1 MRSEEISSIV
11 RKQKEFFALGKTHK
25 TQYRIDALKRLRA
38 SILRHEQEVYDAL
51 KKDLGKSKS
60 ESYMCEVGLVL
71 SEIGYMLKNIKK
83 FSADRKQL
91 ADIAQFPATY
101 VIKPSPYGTVLIMS
115 PWNYPFLLS
124 IEPFVD
130 ALAAGNTA
138 VIKPSAYSP
147 NVSAVIKSIIDDSF
161 APEYASVV
169 LGGREES
176 KSLLDEK
183 FDYMFFTGSQAVGK
197 EVLRHAAENIIPV
210 SLELGGKSPCIVDDT
225 AKIELAAKRIVFGK
239 FINCG
244 QTCVAPDY
252 ILCDEKIAD
261 RLVDEII
268 RQIKAQ
274 YGDCPLDNP
283 NYGKIVNNKHFER
296 LLSLIDANKV
306 VFGGNSQSDKLRIEP
321 TVMKNVEWTDSI
333 MQEEIFGPILPVLA
347 YRDFK
352 SAVEYLNRLPH
363 PLALYIFSEDKNAI
377 GHVTE
382 RCSFGGAC
390 TNDTIMHV
398 GTSKMGFGGVG
409 SSGMGTYHGKAG
421 FETFSHKKSIVRKG
435 TWLDVN
441 IRYSPYSKKKDKLI
455 SMFLK

>member
-252 ILCDEKIAD
+252 ILCDEK
-261 RLVDEII
+261 
-268 RQIKAQ
+268 
-274 YGDCPLDNP
+274 
-283 NYGKIVNNKHFER
+283 
-296 LLSLIDANKV
+296 
-306 VFGGNSQSDKLRIEP
+306 
-321 TVMKNVEWTDSI
+321 
-333 MQEEIFGPILPVLA
+333 
-347 YRDFK
+347 
-352 SAVEYLNRLPH
+352 
-363 PLALYIFSEDKNAI
+363 
-377 GHVTE
+377 
-382 RCSFGGAC
+382 
-390 TNDTIMHV
+390 
-398 GTSKMGFGGVG
+398 
-409 SSGMGTYHGKAG
+409 
-421 FETFSHKKSIVRKG
+421 
-435 TWLDVN
+435 
-441 IRYSPYSKKKDKLI
+441 
-455 SMFLK
+455 